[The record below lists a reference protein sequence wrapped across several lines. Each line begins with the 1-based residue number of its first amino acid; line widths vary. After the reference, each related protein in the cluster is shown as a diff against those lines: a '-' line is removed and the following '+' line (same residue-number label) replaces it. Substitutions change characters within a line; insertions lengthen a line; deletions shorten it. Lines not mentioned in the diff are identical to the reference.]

1 MRFSEWR
8 GRAPMK
14 DSVGPKV
21 IPVVEAALV
30 TLGAERDPECWVAW
44 GDDPAVRYLILAP
57 TPSGL
62 VQLNVRVNVPGE
74 GPRAGGKIVRWA
86 RVQLG
91 ELGVEIQGGHRL
103 VTFQVDTLVLNGV
116 DEAADRV
123 AAFAQALFAA
133 VDGRSTGP
141 AAGSKRS
148 APAAAGSGQDRQAH
162 RQDRGKPG
170 ARGPG
175 ARERPEWTRLVRGH
189 ATRGDDRGPVRPAR
203 STDQSLATDDPLL
216 DLPLPGRRPHAGLPQ
231 GPSRRP
237 RAPAAGTGRLLLQ
250 PHELGR
256 PVRADGRAAVPAAPV
271 VLRTEGGGPARRG
284 PEPGDVLDRLGDPVQ
299 AGQERPAR
307 GDPTHGRGHR
317 LRRRRRDRR
326 RGPDPRPRMRA
337 PALERGC
344 RLLRDALGRPA
355 HPGGDPR
362 ARAGCASAVTSRSGW
377 GRRSPPRAART
388 ARRSPR

>member
-1 MRFSEWR
+1 MRFNEWR

-44 GDDPAVRYLILAP
+44 GDDPAVRYLVLAP

-133 VDGRSTGP
+133 IDGRP
-141 AAGSKRS
+141 IVAAAASKRS
-148 APAAAGSGQDRQAH
+148 APAS
-162 RQDRGKPG
+162 
-170 ARGPG
+170 
-175 ARERPEWTRLVRGH
+175 
-189 ATRGDDRGPVRPAR
+189 RPAAKGAAKPATKTAAASR
-203 STDQSLATDDPLL
+203 ALA
-216 DLPLPGRRPHAGLPQ
+216 
-231 GPSRRP
+231 
-237 RAPAAGTGRLLLQ
+237 
-250 PHELGR
+250 
-256 PVRADGRAAVPAAPV
+256 
-271 VLRTEGGGPARRG
+271 
-284 PEPGDVLDRLGDPVQ
+284 VQ
-299 AGQERPAR
+299 ATGNAQ
-307 GDPTHGRGHR
+307 GGRGSSSR
-317 LRRRRRDRR
+317 T
-326 RGPDPRPRMRA
+326 DP
-337 PALERGC
+337 G
-344 RLLRDALGRPA
+344 
-355 HPGGDPR
+355 
-362 ARAGCASAVTSRSGW
+362 
-377 GRRSPPRAART
+377 
-388 ARRSPR
+388 